1 MVAPTVWWKDTPT
14 PGSIMSDSESKDKP
28 IEVDVDSRVDAGYS
42 ADDEI
47 TEEEAEQLEKERE
60 ERLDPDN
67 RPTNAIVDNTKRDFD
82 DEEGGFQVP
91 AEDVENGPEI
101 GADRPE
107 GVTAEDE

>member
-1 MVAPTVWWKDTPT
+1 
-14 PGSIMSDSESKDKP
+14 MSNSESTDEP

-67 RPTNAIVDNTKRDFD
+67 RPANALVDNTQREFD
-82 DEEGGFQVP
+82 PDEGFQVP
-91 AEDVENGPEI
+91 GEDVENGPEI

>member
-1 MVAPTVWWKDTPT
+1 
-14 PGSIMSDSESKDKP
+14 MSNGESTDEP

-67 RPTNAIVDNTKRDFD
+67 RPANALVDNTQREFD
-82 DEEGGFQVP
+82 PDEGFQVP
-91 AEDVENGPEI
+91 GEDVENGPEI

>member
-1 MVAPTVWWKDTPT
+1 
-14 PGSIMSDSESKDKP
+14 MSDSESKDKP

-107 GVTAEDE
+107 GVTAENDE